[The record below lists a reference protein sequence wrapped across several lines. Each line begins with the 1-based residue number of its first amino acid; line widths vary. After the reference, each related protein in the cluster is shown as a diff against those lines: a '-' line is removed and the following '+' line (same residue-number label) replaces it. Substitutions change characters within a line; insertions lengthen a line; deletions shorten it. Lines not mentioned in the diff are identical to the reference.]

1 MKNFEEL
8 RDIFDKINALAKKA
22 DIFSAQRRA
31 QAEQD
36 SAKANAIWKEYTR
49 QAQRDEENATRAKV
63 LCLNAAYYITTEILP
78 AAAEIWNAHTGKRIG
93 EKTREKIRIQAREL
107 ADAAKLDYIIFYD
120 DYISARFSYRRE
132 IYYNFDG
139 KPDGS
144 GAAYFNIDYYT
155 DGNGERLKLYD
166 ESGRAAKINLNGVK
180 KYSDFIL
187 DIDAYITKANEAR
200 ELIKQKKQELKDAQH
215 AAAIYSDIFDPW
227 NI

>member
-1 MKNFEEL
+1 MKNFKEL
-8 RDIFDKINALAKKA
+8 RDIFEQINALARKA
-22 DIFSAQRRA
+22 DRFNAQRRA

-36 SAKANAIWKEYTR
+36 GAKAGAIWKAYTE
-49 QAQRDEENATRAKV
+49 QATRDEENATRAKA
-63 LCLNAAYYITTEILP
+63 LCLNAAYYITTEVLP
-78 AAAEIWNAHTGKRIG
+78 AAAEIWNGYEGKRIG
-93 EKTREKIRIQAREL
+93 DKTREKIRIEAREL
-107 ADAAKLDYIIFYD
+107 ANAARLDYVIFYD
-120 DYISARFSYRRE
+120 DHITTRFSYRRE

-144 GAAYFNIDYYT
+144 GAAYFEIDYYT
-155 DGNGERLKLYD
+155 DGNGERLNLYD

-180 KYSDFIL
+180 KYSDFIT
-187 DIDAYITKANEAR
+187 DIDAFIKQANEAR

>member
-1 MKNFEEL
+1 MKKFEEL
-8 RDIFDKINALAKKA
+8 HAIFEQINTLAKKA
-22 DIFSAQRRA
+22 DRFNAQRRA

-36 SAKANAIWKEYTR
+36 DAKADIIWEEYTR
-49 QAQRDEENATRAKV
+49 QAQRDEENATRAKT
-63 LCLNAAYYITTEILP
+63 LCLNAAFYITTEVLP
-78 AAAEIWNAHTGKRIG
+78 AAAEIWNAYTGKRIG
-93 EKTREKIRIQAREL
+93 EKALDKIRAEARKL
-107 ADAAKLDYIIFYD
+107 ADAAKLDYIIFYN
-120 DYISARFSYRRE
+120 DYISTRFSYRRE

-144 GAAYFNIDYYT
+144 GAAYFSIDYYT

-166 ESGRAAKINLNGVK
+166 ESGRAAEINLNGVK
-180 KYSDFIL
+180 KYSDFII
-187 DIDAYITKANEAR
+187 DIDAFIKQANEAR